1 MVDEENYSPAGPGKR
16 PAEGNEILIALGP
29 LPGLF
34 VESLRGSGLPPHTG
48 PLPPWGEGITG
59 PAASGPI
66 GQRAGPHFPA
76 PP

>member
-1 MVDEENYSPAGPGKR
+1 MVDEENCSPAGPGKR

-48 PLPPWGEGITG
+48 LLPLTG
-59 PAASGPI
+59 LAASGPRAR
-66 GQRAGPHFPA
+66 RAGPHSPA